1 MSTRENRN
9 GNGNGRTQGK
19 PRLMSTDIPYC
30 PTDGRPGKILLY
42 VPEPGCGAPDNVL
55 EVVIH
60 HGLEKNGKK
69 MTAAERAIARNDF
82 HYTRIYVRALA
93 GELRVSRRSYPRR
106 RMNMEVVTQEMI
118 RRMSAE

>member
-19 PRLMSTDIPYC
+19 PCLMSTDIPYC
-30 PTDGRPGKILLY
+30 PEDGRPGKILLY
-42 VPEPGCGAPDNVL
+42 IPVSDGAPANTL

-60 HGLEKNGKK
+60 HGLEEDVKN
-69 MTAAERAIARNDF
+69 MNAAQRAIARNDF
-82 HYTRIYVRALA
+82 HYTGLFVRALS
-93 GELRVSRRSYPRR
+93 GELRISRRAYPRR

-118 RRMSAE
+118 RRMSEE